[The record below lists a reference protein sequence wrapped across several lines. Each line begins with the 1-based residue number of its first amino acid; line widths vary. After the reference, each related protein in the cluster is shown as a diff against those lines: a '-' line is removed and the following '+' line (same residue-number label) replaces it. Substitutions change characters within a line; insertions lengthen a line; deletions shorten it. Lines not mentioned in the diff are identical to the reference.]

1 MLTGGTQQTST
12 TEYRVLTVKE
22 VNYKQLEVNGMH
34 CIEIKAGSFKQFR
47 ELVRSRGGEV
57 SVVSRYQDKG
67 IRILD
72 VEVSKDTK
80 AINRLE
86 GTFGFYGV

>member
-1 MLTGGTQQTST
+1 
-12 TEYRVLTVKE
+12 
-22 VNYKQLEVNGMH
+22 MH
-34 CIEIKAGSFKQFR
+34 CIEVKASNFKQFR

-57 SVVSRYQDKG
+57 LVVSRYQDKG

-80 AINRLE
+80 AIDRLE
-86 GTFGFYGV
+86 GVFGFYGEGAL

>member
-1 MLTGGTQQTST
+1 
-12 TEYRVLTVKE
+12 
-22 VNYKQLEVNGMH
+22 MH
-34 CIEIKAGSFKQFR
+34 CIEIKASNFKQFS
-47 ELVRSRGGEV
+47 ELVRSNGGEV

-67 IRILD
+67 MRLLD

-86 GTFGFYGV
+86 RVFGFYGV

>member
-1 MLTGGTQQTST
+1 
-12 TEYRVLTVKE
+12 
-22 VNYKQLEVNGMH
+22 MH
-34 CIEIKAGSFKQFR
+34 CIEVKASNFKQFR
-47 ELVRSRGGEV
+47 ELVRSNGGEV

-86 GTFGFYGV
+86 RVFGFYGA

>member
-1 MLTGGTQQTST
+1 
-12 TEYRVLTVKE
+12 
-22 VNYKQLEVNGMH
+22 MH
-34 CIEIKAGSFKQFR
+34 CIEVKASNFKQFR
-47 ELVRSRGGEV
+47 ELVRSNGGEV

-67 IRILD
+67 IRLLD

-86 GTFGFYGV
+86 RVFGFYGI

>member
-1 MLTGGTQQTST
+1 MF
-12 TEYRVLTVKE
+12 
-22 VNYKQLEVNGMH
+22 
-34 CIEIKAGSFKQFR
+34 CIEIKASNFKQFR
-47 ELVRSRGGEV
+47 EQIRSKGGEV

-80 AINRLE
+80 AINRISDRYCFNGL
-86 GTFGFYGV
+86 